1 MKRLACFAF
10 YLIIGA
16 VASAQNPPAFTNI
29 QRLTN
34 REMLLRV
41 SAPTG
46 LLRIEVST
54 NLPSWHPLLTLSST
68 GLNQH
73 ADGAAPYLGSRYY
86 RAQQLTGTNFLTGDH
101 LITTNGDVVIHPI
114 THASFLM
121 TWNGLVIYND
131 PDAPTSP
138 TILYAGLPKADLI
151 LVSHEHGDHFDIAAI
166 DAVRKTNTI
175 IIATAQIFSTM
186 STTHRAL
193 TGVLT
198 NGGST
203 NVLGLHI
210 QAVPAY
216 NPTPNPNHP
225 LGRGNGY
232 VVTIGGRRIYMAGDT
247 GDIPE
252 MRALQNIDVA
262 FLPMNVPFTMNVS
275 QAVSAVRQFRPKV
288 IYPYHFRNQ
297 DQTFADLNLFKRQV
311 SNDVGVEVR
320 IRKWY

>member
-1 MKRLACFAF
+1 MKHVGSLAL
-10 YLIIGA
+10 YLTIGA
-16 VASAQNPPAFTNI
+16 MAFAQNPPAFTNS

-34 REMLLRV
+34 REMLLRL

-46 LLRIEVST
+46 MLRIEVST

-73 ADGAAPYLGSRYY
+73 IDAGAPYLASRYY
-86 RAQQLTGTNFLTGDH
+86 RAQQLSGTNFLTGDH
-101 LITTNGDVVIHPI
+101 LVTTNGDVVFHPV
-114 THASFLM
+114 THASFVM

-131 PDAPTSP
+131 PDSPTS
-138 TILYAGLPKADLI
+138 LYNGLPKADLI
-151 LVSHEHGDHFDIAAI
+151 LVSHEHGDHFDTAAI
-166 DAVRKTNTI
+166 DVVRKTNTI

-186 STTHRAL
+186 SATHRAL

-203 NVLGLHI
+203 NVLGMTV

-216 NPTPNPNHP
+216 NSNHP
-225 LGRGNGY
+225 VGRGNGY

-247 GDIPE
+247 GDIAE

-275 QAVSAVRQFRPKV
+275 QASSAVRQFRPKV

-297 DQTFADLNLFKRQV
+297 DGTFADLNLFKRQV